1 MGLERSCP
9 FSKDKYNGM
18 YFANHYHQ
26 KKKKTNWGK
35 QALPYQACKEY
46 NDLDYNTRSIEQL
59 RTYQACKEYNDLDY
73 NTRSIEQLRTLE
85 MNFSNL
91 YLYNTHTVYLKYN
104 LLTLCNMYS
113 IMYPIVS

>member
-35 QALPYQACKEY
+35 QELP
-46 NDLDYNTRSIEQL
+46 
-59 RTYQACKEYNDLDY
+59 YQACKEYNDLDY

-85 MNFSNL
+85 MNFSSL

>member
-1 MGLERSCP
+1 MGLDGSRP

-18 YFANHYHQ
+18 YFANHYRQ

-35 QALPYQACKEY
+35 QEL
-46 NDLDYNTRSIEQL
+46 L
-59 RTYQACKEYNDLDY
+59 YQACKEYNDLDY

>member
-9 FSKDKYNGM
+9 FSRDKYKGM
-18 YFANHYHQ
+18 YFANRYHQ
-26 KKKKTNWGK
+26 KKTNWGK
-35 QALPYQACKEY
+35 QELLYQACKEY
-46 NDLDYNTRSIEQL
+46 D
-59 RTYQACKEYNDLDY
+59 DLDY

-104 LLTLCNMYS
+104 LLTLCIFVNMYS
-113 IMYPIVS
+113 IM